1 MDLVT
6 LALAKKFASSGS
18 GSGAGTPGEDG
29 VGIQKIEKTNTE
41 GLVDTY
47 TITLTD
53 SSTYTF
59 TVTNGKDGEDADGN
73 YLPLAGGT
81 MAGNLVM
88 GGYEIYDAIDI
99 EANNSVSGKYL
110 KALKRDETGLV
121 TDVVILNIS
130 EPGILS
136 IASNT
141 RADGGV
147 NVILRGLND
156 PVENDDAATKAY
168 VDSVANSGTGGSVIH
183 MKVIDAGD
191 VNTLID
197 LDTYFTTDVN
207 TKNTY
212 VVRGALVDA
221 SRLQFDM
228 EPVHFRMMGSILHV
242 KTLDGK
248 YFRFLRSSDGSW
260 SIYGETAWAAED
272 NVLTRNNTEA
282 YIPTNDYNP
291 ATKMYVDNSVPK
303 WAKQPTKPSY
313 TADEVVAL
321 PVGTKIPAKTSDLTN
336 DSGYLTQIPEEY
348 VTETELGQKGYI
360 TEDDIPDK
368 LPSPGTLTFTGA
380 VNDTYDGSTD
390 KTINIPTG
398 GSEGGTSDYSAL
410 ANKPQLNGVEITGN
424 KTSADYKIVSSEQGA
439 ENNGKFLG
447 VGADGNVTPVDK
459 PAYTANEVG
468 ARPNT
473 WTPSAEDVGALPND
487 TEIPS
492 KTSDLENDSGFI
504 TGTDIP
510 EKLPNPQ
517 KIIFTGAV
525 SAEYDGSSELTVN
538 IPESTG
544 GDSYTLPI
552 MSDTQLGGGKA
563 VERTDEDVPVAV
575 DPSTGQL
582 FVPEYP
588 TVGGITIQTMQNTDT
603 AVTIPGETPYDLYIF
618 PEMADLAVTI
628 ADENTDVHFFFDSGA
643 TATVFSLQSHDGGQ
657 IYTDAYSIDAN
668 MRYEV
673 SVLNNVAYIKGV
685 SMNAET

>member
-6 LALAKKFASSGS
+6 LALVKKLAGSGG

-73 YLPLAGGT
+73 YLSLSGGT
-81 MAGNLVM
+81 MAGNLLM

-136 IASNT
+136 IASNI
-141 RADGGV
+141 RSDGGA
-147 NVILRGLND
+147 NVILRGLDD

-168 VDSVANSGTGGSVIH
+168 VDSVVNSGTGGSVIH
-183 MKVIDAGD
+183 MKVIDVGD

-248 YFRFLRSSDGSW
+248 YFRFLRSSDGLW
-260 SIYGETAWAAED
+260 SVYGETAWAAED

-291 ATKMYVDNSVPK
+291 VTKIYVDTNTLSL
-303 WAKQPTKPSY
+303 
-313 TADEVVAL
+313 E
-321 PVGTKIPAKTSDLTN
+321 DL
-336 DSGYLTQIPEEY
+336 
-348 VTETELGQKGYI
+348 
-360 TEDDIPDK
+360 K
-368 LPSPGTLTFTGA
+368 LQEF
-380 VNDTYDGSTD
+380 
-390 KTINIPTG
+390 
-398 GSEGGTSDYSAL
+398 
-410 ANKPQLNGVEITGN
+410 
-424 KTSADYKIVSSEQGA
+424 
-439 ENNGKFLG
+439 
-447 VGADGNVTPVDK
+447 
-459 PAYTANEVG
+459 
-468 ARPNT
+468 
-473 WTPSAEDVGALPND
+473 
-487 TEIPS
+487 
-492 KTSDLENDSGFI
+492 
-504 TGTDIP
+504 
-510 EKLPNPQ
+510 
-517 KIIFTGAV
+517 
-525 SAEYDGSSELTVN
+525 SELNTTSKSIIGAIN
-538 IPESTG
+538 ELLEKINALTPDDNEA
-544 GDSYTLPI
+544 L
-552 MSDTQLGGGKA
+552 L
-563 VERTDEDVPVAV
+563 
-575 DPSTGQL
+575 
-582 FVPEYP
+582 
-588 TVGGITIQTMQNTDT
+588 TI
-603 AVTIPGETPYDLYIF
+603 
-618 PEMADLAVTI
+618 
-628 ADENTDVHFFFDSGA
+628 S
-643 TATVFSLQSHDGGQ
+643 
-657 IYTDAYSIDAN
+657 
-668 MRYEV
+668 
-673 SVLNNVAYIKGV
+673 K
-685 SMNAET
+685 

>member
-6 LALAKKFASSGS
+6 LALVKKLAGSGG

-73 YLPLAGGT
+73 YLSLSGGT
-81 MAGNLVM
+81 MAGNLLM

-136 IASNT
+136 IASNI
-141 RADGGV
+141 RSDGGA
-147 NVILRGLND
+147 NVILRGLDD

-191 VNTLID
+191 VDTLID

-248 YFRFLRSSDGSW
+248 YFRFLRSSDGLW

-291 ATKMYVDNSVPK
+291 ATKIYVDTNTLSLEDLK
-303 WAKQPTKPSY
+303 SHEFSELNT
-313 TADEVVAL
+313 
-321 PVGTKIPAKTSDLTN
+321 TS
-336 DSGYLTQIPEEY
+336 
-348 VTETELGQKGYI
+348 
-360 TEDDIPDK
+360 
-368 LPSPGTLTFTGA
+368 
-380 VNDTYDGSTD
+380 
-390 KTINIPTG
+390 KTIIGAINELAEKIN
-398 GSEGGTSDYSAL
+398 AL
-410 ANKPQLNGVEITGN
+410 
-424 KTSADYKIVSSEQGA
+424 
-439 ENNGKFLG
+439 
-447 VGADGNVTPVDK
+447 TPDD
-459 PAYTANEVG
+459 NE
-468 ARPNT
+468 
-473 WTPSAEDVGALPND
+473 ALL
-487 TEIPS
+487 TIS
-492 KTSDLENDSGFI
+492 K
-504 TGTDIP
+504 
-510 EKLPNPQ
+510 
-517 KIIFTGAV
+517 
-525 SAEYDGSSELTVN
+525 
-538 IPESTG
+538 
-544 GDSYTLPI
+544 
-552 MSDTQLGGGKA
+552 
-563 VERTDEDVPVAV
+563 
-575 DPSTGQL
+575 
-582 FVPEYP
+582 
-588 TVGGITIQTMQNTDT
+588 
-603 AVTIPGETPYDLYIF
+603 
-618 PEMADLAVTI
+618 
-628 ADENTDVHFFFDSGA
+628 
-643 TATVFSLQSHDGGQ
+643 
-657 IYTDAYSIDAN
+657 
-668 MRYEV
+668 
-673 SVLNNVAYIKGV
+673 
-685 SMNAET
+685 